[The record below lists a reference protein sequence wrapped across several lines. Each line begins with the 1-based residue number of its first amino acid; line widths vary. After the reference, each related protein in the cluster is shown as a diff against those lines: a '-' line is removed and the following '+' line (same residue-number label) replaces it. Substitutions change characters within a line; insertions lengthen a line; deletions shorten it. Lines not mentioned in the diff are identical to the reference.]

1 MASHYPKLIQR
12 LQVSR
17 DQFPSKWML
26 LGVVCML
33 VVLQVDLY
41 GFTGPL
47 TENLQLHVTGDLTFT
62 PFLICSS
69 HLLGFLPTKEFEQ
82 FLKGKLNPL

>member
-33 VVLQVDLY
+33 VVL
-41 GFTGPL
+41 
-47 TENLQLHVTGDLTFT
+47 
-62 PFLICSS
+62 
-69 HLLGFLPTKEFEQ
+69 
-82 FLKGKLNPL
+82 